1 MNNARTHDTGYT
13 SSGFQSSVQATG
25 SLARA
30 VTVDNESATK
40 PARCI
45 PSTLTLSKEEL
56 SAKVNFI
63 IFVI

>member
-1 MNNARTHDTGYT
+1 MPAHNIGYT
-13 SSGFQSSVQATG
+13 SGGFQSNLQARS

-45 PSTLTLSKEEL
+45 PSTLAPILEKEKQNDGRENN
-56 SAKVNFI
+56 SCN
-63 IFVI
+63 